1 MDHRSVNR
9 RPVWLRRLLLAIPL
23 FIAAFASVATS
34 VKQFT
39 FAELNDRASLIVEGK
54 VLAVQAR
61 EDGLGGGIGTYVLI
75 QVLDPLKGP
84 DVGSEVELR
93 FSGGTVADRTLQF
106 ADMVIPKNGEK
117 GIYFI
122 ESLDAYQINPLVGW
136 SQGHFI
142 ERMDT
147 QTGLRKIYTPDGRAV
162 LGLGDQSR
170 EQEQK
175 VLSGSDGTAS
185 DIQVANKK
193 GRSSHAM
200 SSTDFKA
207 LIRRNTAL
215 QGNRQ

>member
-1 MDHRSVNR
+1 
-9 RPVWLRRLLLAIPL
+9 
-23 FIAAFASVATS
+23 
-34 VKQFT
+34 
-39 FAELNDRASLIVEGK
+39 
-54 VLAVQAR
+54 
-61 EDGLGGGIGTYVLI
+61 
-75 QVLDPLKGP
+75 
-84 DVGSEVELR
+84 
-93 FSGGTVADRTLQF
+93 
-106 ADMVIPKNGEK
+106 
-117 GIYFI
+117 
-122 ESLDAYQINPLVGW
+122 
-136 SQGHFI
+136 
-142 ERMDT
+142 MDT